1 MRRALAVCCASSA
14 AALDT
19 VSGRLLRR
27 VKRVDA
33 GGDAYRSARDF
44 VLNGEALGK
53 VLPQAADALKPFL
66 TVTDTAVTLDAV
78 DATAVLK
85 EAFDALRAQDAIPML
100 RGWRDEPFAI
110 RPSFAAPA
118 RAVVERAAAPLLGA
132 PAYGVFCTA
141 YVPDASGAPAEVW
154 LGRRSKSKPT
164 WPGLLD
170 SVAAGGLAAGEL
182 PRDAMAAECQEEA
195 GVAEDLLRGLRPVGA
210 VSYTGFHQDRD
221 WAVKPDTLFCFDL
234 AVPKD
239 WEPRPVGRQCT
250 NQNSRRFPIYWLI
263 GAQVDGEVESF
274 EKITVDELID
284 RLVRDDDAWKPN
296 VGLVLTDF
304 LVRHGRVPADDA
316 EYLDLIRALRNGRCA

>member
-1 MRRALAVCCASSA
+1 M
-14 AALDT
+14 
-19 VSGRLLRR
+19 
-27 VKRVDA
+27 
-33 GGDAYRSARDF
+33 
-44 VLNGEALGK
+44 LNGEALGK
-53 VLPQAADALKPFL
+53 VLPQAADALKPFFA
-66 TVTDTAVTLDAV
+66 VTDDAVALDAA
-78 DATAVLK
+78 DPSAALK

-141 YVPDASGAPAEVW
+141 YVQDDSGAPAEVW

-170 SVAAGGLAAGEL
+170 SAAAGGLAAGEL

-195 GVAEDLLRGLRPVGA
+195 GVSEDLLHGLKPVGA

-234 AVPKD
+234 A
-239 WEPRPVGRQCT
+239 WPVGRQCQIKNRWVAWRT
-250 NQNSRRFPIYWLI
+250 GRR
-263 GAQVDGEVESF
+263 
-274 EKITVDELID
+274 
-284 RLVRDDDAWKPN
+284 R
-296 VGLVLTDF
+296 
-304 LVRHGRVPADDA
+304 GRVLRENYRGRTDRPLGPGRRRLEA
-316 EYLDLIRALRNGRCA
+316 ERGTGAHRLRAPRPRPGGRRRVPPPHPGAAERACVTLKIASFR

>member
-1 MRRALAVCCASSA
+1 MRRALAVCCASTA

-53 VLPQAADALKPFL
+53 VLPKAADALKPFL
-66 TVTDTAVTLDAV
+66 TVTDTAVALDAE

-85 EAFDALRAQDAIPML
+85 DAFDALRAQDAIPML

-141 YVPDASGAPAEVW
+141 YVQDDSGAPAEVW

-170 SVAAGGLAAGEL
+170 SVAAGGAT
-182 PRDAMAAECQEEA
+182 Q
-195 GVAEDLLRGLRPVGA
+195 
-210 VSYTGFHQDRD
+210 
-221 WAVKPDTLFCFDL
+221 
-234 AVPKD
+234 
-239 WEPRPVGRQCT
+239 
-250 NQNSRRFPIYWLI
+250 
-263 GAQVDGEVESF
+263 
-274 EKITVDELID
+274 
-284 RLVRDDDAWKPN
+284 
-296 VGLVLTDF
+296 
-304 LVRHGRVPADDA
+304 
-316 EYLDLIRALRNGRCA
+316 

>member
-1 MRRALAVCCASSA
+1 MRRALAVCCASTA
-14 AALDT
+14 AALDS
-19 VSGRLLRR
+19 VSSRLLQR
-27 VKRVDA
+27 VRRVDA

-53 VLPQAADALKPFL
+53 VLPQAADALKPFFA
-66 TVTDTAVTLDAV
+66 VTDDAVALDAA
-78 DATAVLK
+78 DPSAALK

-141 YVPDASGAPAEVW
+141 YVQDDSGAPAEVW

-195 GVAEDLLRGLRPVGA
+195 GVSEALLHGLKPVGA

-221 WAVKPDTLFCFDL
+221 WAVKPDTLFRFDL

-250 NQNSRRFPIYWLI
+250 NHQNSSRFT
-263 GAQVDGEVESF
+263 G
-274 EKITVDELID
+274 
-284 RLVRDDDAWKPN
+284 
-296 VGLVLTDF
+296 
-304 LVRHGRVPADDA
+304 
-316 EYLDLIRALRNGRCA
+316 

>member
-1 MRRALAVCCASSA
+1 
-14 AALDT
+14 
-19 VSGRLLRR
+19 
-27 VKRVDA
+27 
-33 GGDAYRSARDF
+33 
-44 VLNGEALGK
+44 
-53 VLPQAADALKPFL
+53 
-66 TVTDTAVTLDAV
+66 
-78 DATAVLK
+78 
-85 EAFDALRAQDAIPML
+85 ML

-141 YVPDASGAPAEVW
+141 YVQDDSGAPAEVW

-195 GVAEDLLRGLRPVGA
+195 GVSEDLLHGLKPVGA

-234 AVPKD
+234 ACRRLGARPWIKQARSSPSRNYRGRID
-239 WEPRPVGRQCT
+239 RPPRAGRRRLEAERGPGADRLPRAPRPRPGGR
-250 NQNSRRFPIYWLI
+250 R
-263 GAQVDGEVESF
+263 
-274 EKITVDELID
+274 
-284 RLVRDDDAWKPN
+284 
-296 VGLVLTDF
+296 
-304 LVRHGRVPADDA
+304 RVPRFNKGAA
-316 EYLDLIRALRNGRCA
+316 EREMCVTY

>member
-1 MRRALAVCCASSA
+1 
-14 AALDT
+14 
-19 VSGRLLRR
+19 
-27 VKRVDA
+27 
-33 GGDAYRSARDF
+33 
-44 VLNGEALGK
+44 
-53 VLPQAADALKPFL
+53 
-66 TVTDTAVTLDAV
+66 
-78 DATAVLK
+78 
-85 EAFDALRAQDAIPML
+85 ML

-141 YVPDASGAPAEVW
+141 YVQDDSGAPAEVW

-195 GVAEDLLRGLRPVGA
+195 GVAEDLLHGLKPVGA

-234 AVPKD
+234 AVPRD
-239 WEPRPVGRQCT
+239 WAPTGFKPCNNSSATPASSWHSAAMASRGSSPAARPPAAT
-250 NQNSRRFPIYWLI
+250 LSN
-263 GAQVDGEVESF
+263 
-274 EKITVDELID
+274 
-284 RLVRDDDAWKPN
+284 KPGH
-296 VGLVLTDF
+296 VGLLFERRPSQTSAGAP
-304 LVRHGRVPADDA
+304 LAS
-316 EYLDLIRALRNGRCA
+316 CT

>member
-1 MRRALAVCCASSA
+1 MRRALTVCCASTA

-19 VSGRLLRR
+19 ISSQLLQR
-27 VKRVDA
+27 VRRVDA

-53 VLPQAADALKPFL
+53 VLPQAADALKPFFA
-66 TVTDTAVTLDAV
+66 VTDDAVALDAA

-85 EAFDALRAQDAIPML
+85 DAFDALRAQDAIPML

-141 YVPDASGAPAEVW
+141 YVRDGSGAPAEVW
-154 LGRRSKSKPT
+154 LGRRSSKKPT

-195 GVAEDLLRGLRPVGA
+195 GVAEDLLRGLKPVGA
-210 VSYTGFHQDRD
+210 VSY
-221 WAVKPDTLFCFDL
+221 
-234 AVPKD
+234 
-239 WEPRPVGRQCT
+239 
-250 NQNSRRFPIYWLI
+250 Y
-263 GAQVDGEVESF
+263 
-274 EKITVDELID
+274 EL
-284 RLVRDDDAWKPN
+284 R
-296 VGLVLTDF
+296 GTQT
-304 LVRHGRVPADDA
+304 
-316 EYLDLIRALRNGRCA
+316 

>member
-1 MRRALAVCCASSA
+1 MRRALAVCCASTA

-53 VLPQAADALKPFL
+53 VLPRAADALKPFFA
-66 TVTDTAVTLDAV
+66 VTDTAVTLDAA
-78 DATAVLK
+78 DPSAALK
-85 EAFDALRAQDAIPML
+85 DAFDALRKQDAIPML

-141 YVPDASGAPAEVW
+141 YVCDDSGAPAEVW
-154 LGRRSKSKPT
+154 LGRRSSKKPT

-195 GVAEDLLRGLRPVGA
+195 GVSEDLLHGLKPVGA

-234 AVPKD
+234 VVPHD
-239 WEPRPVGRQCT
+239 WEPRP
-250 NQNSRRFPIYWLI
+250 
-263 GAQVDGEVESF
+263 VDGEVESF
-274 EKITVDELID
+274 ERVSITELID
-284 RLVRDDDAWKPN
+284 RLVQDDDAWKPN

-304 LVRHGRVPADDA
+304 LVRHGRVPADDG